1 MNFQEKNENKP
12 CENKDSLWNYSS
24 FELKLYLCTI
34 LNNVNMATKNIFA
47 GYGAR
52 SEFVNLIYAELMMRD
67 FVSYADILALYC
79 KRPKGYYEKIA
90 CNSEP
95 GYGELKKAFPEV
107 LKALENV
114 CPKCIENNGKTGKG
128 KAYRYIGKDDDPL
141 LAERRAI
148 EQKRLEDYVAFCKAS
163 AGILPSSW
171 FSSYFENTQLLLDTN
186 REAESG
192 ASHICSSLEQNL
204 TNIDLLPVFN
214 KAITDKKVLRFSY
227 QRFGQDPF
235 ELIFHPQFLK
245 EYNGRWFVFGEAN
258 REPYKAYNVPLD
270 RIVGELIGVNDVE
283 YIPAPKG
290 FYQEFFKDI
299 IGVTHEKGAK
309 VEQVVIRTKTKYQHG
324 LLLTKPLHHSQ
335 KETLPFGEHE
345 DGCYGE
351 VTLMVEPNREL
362 QGKILLYGGNVEV
375 MQPSL
380 LREQIKE
387 CVEHMWHLYRN
398 NK

>member
-1 MNFQEKNENKP
+1 M
-12 CENKDSLWNYSS
+12 
-24 FELKLYLCTI
+24 
-34 LNNVNMATKNIFA
+34 NMATKNVFA
-47 GYGAR
+47 GIGVRTTFVNILYEQLMKR
-52 SEFVNLIYAELMMRD
+52 EFVTL
-67 FVSYADILALYC
+67 ADVMCI
-79 KRPKGYYEKIA
+79 KRRYPKGFYDNNPKATLSREMF
-90 CNSEP
+90 
-95 GYGELKKAFPEV
+95 YGDLKKASSE
-107 LKALENV
+107 LIKALESAY
-114 CPKCIENNGKTGKG
+114 PGCIEDNGKTGKG
-128 KAYRYIGKDDDPL
+128 KAFRYVGKDDDPL
-141 LAERRAI
+141 AAERQAI

-227 QRFGQDPF
+227 QRFGQEPF

-270 RIVGELIGVNDVE
+270 RIIGELIEVNDVE

-299 IGVTHEKGAK
+299 IGVTHEKDAK
-309 VEQVVIRTKTKYQHG
+309 VEQVIIRTKTEYQHG

-345 DGCYGE
+345 DGSYGE
-351 VTLMVEPNREL
+351 VALTIEPNREL
-362 QGKILLYGGNVEV
+362 RGKILAYGQFLEV
-375 MQPSL
+375 VQPIV
-380 LREQIKE
+380 LREQIME
-387 CVEHMWHLYRN
+387 ILNMQLIQYHHE
-398 NK
+398 